1 MEEIWKDI
9 EGYEGLYQVSN
20 LGRVKSLNYAKQ
32 GKEKIL
38 KDRISA
44 TGYKRV
50 NLSKSGERKT
60 YYVHRLVAE
69 TFIPNPNGYSEVNH
83 KDENKSNNNIDNL
96 EWCTSKYNSNYGT
109 RNERQSEKMKGRR
122 LTEEHK
128 NKISEGNKGK
138 KSINGYKL
146 NILGDKNPNAK
157 KVKCITTNEIFTTIK
172 EASEKYNIFEQNIIA
187 CCKGK
192 RKSAGK
198 HPITKEKLVWE
209 YV

>member
-9 EGYEGLYQVSN
+9 EGYEGLYQISN
-20 LGRVKSLNYAKQ
+20 YGRVKSLNYAKQ

-38 KDRISA
+38 KDRISNS
-44 TGYKRV
+44 GYKRV

-83 KDENKSNNNIDNL
+83 KDEDKSNNNIDNL

-109 RNERQSEKMKGRR
+109 RNERQSEKMKGRK

-172 EASEKYNIFEQNIIA
+172 EASEKYNIFSQNIIA
-187 CCKGK
+187 CCKG
-192 RKSAGK
+192 RSKSAGR
-198 HPITKEKLVWE
+198 HPITNEKLVWK